1 MVSQP
6 IERYKEEIDHLD
18 KLDSGLKALLDLN
31 MNFLFCKEHEKNCL
45 KEIIDSFNERIEIML
60 EVIKGMKKLI
70 EIDNRYITQK
80 Q

>member
-31 MNFLFCKEHEKNCL
+31 MIFSFL
-45 KEIIDSFNERIEIML
+45 
-60 EVIKGMKKLI
+60 
-70 EIDNRYITQK
+70 
-80 Q
+80 